1 MLKPGIL
8 TKVRKWIT
16 TDKTVSETGKWIAD
30 AKSIKDLADAVRR
43 IVPIGTIISLM
54 GNNPPTDYLKC
65 DGTTYNIADYSDLA
79 DYFYAQFGSKN
90 YFGGDGSTTFKV
102 PDLRGEFL
110 RGTGTNGHSNQG
122 SGESVGIHQ
131 DGTTHP
137 EVFYSYDLKELQ
149 ITGTS
154 TVNWQSGISNAD
166 MGITPKRGVG
176 VANNNTYQVSDSYSG
191 VYTSRPTNTS
201 ILYCIKYI

>member
-90 YFGGDGSTTFKV
+90 YFGGDGSTTFNV
-102 PDLRGEFL
+102 PNLQGEFL
-110 RGTGTNGHSNQG
+110 RGSGTNGHTNEG
-122 SGESVGIHQ
+122 DGANVGIHQ
-131 DGTTHP
+131 DATQHP
-137 EVFYSYDLKELQ
+137 RLQ
-149 ITGTS
+149 TYLNSVYVTGD
-154 TVNWQSGISNAD
+154 NQLQSFAD
-166 MGITPKRGVG
+166 KAIKG
-176 VANNNTYQVSDSYSG
+176 TYQQSAGTDTFNITTDTNQIKYI
-191 VYTSRPTNTS
+191 TSRPTNTS

>member
-54 GNNPPTDYLKC
+54 GNSAPTDYLKC
-65 DGTTYNIADYSDLA
+65 DGSTYNIADYSELA

-90 YFGGDGSTTFKV
+90 FFGGDGSTTFKV

-110 RGTGTNGHSNQG
+110 RGTGTNGHS
-122 SGESVGIHQ
+122 GEGNGGTVGAHQ
-131 DGTTHP
+131 EG
-137 EVFYSYDLKELQ
+137 
-149 ITGTS
+149 S
-154 TVNWQSGISNAD
+154 TVASYYVNNGNQMEVYG
-166 MGITPKRGVG
+166 
-176 VANNNTYQVSDSYSG
+176 NNTGLVNFIDATSQPYSHSIVFSG
-191 VYTSRPTNTS
+191 TQTAVKGIICKIRPTNTS
-201 ILYCIKYI
+201 VLYCIKYI